1 MYLVT
6 KIIFHI
12 TSYNNNV
19 IFRAI
24 SVTFAQHNVLLW
36 KFVNSVE
43 TL

>member
-6 KIIFHI
+6 KIIFFI
-12 TSYNNNV
+12 ISYNNNV
-19 IFRAI
+19 VLRAI
-24 SVTFAQHNVLLW
+24 FVAFTQHNVLLW